1 MRALWPFKSTT
12 ESDMTGKLL
21 EMGHL
26 NATGKGY
33 ENVQTTDM
41 YDDNNSTHDQFS
53 VSIDTEDEEMRNRA
67 QGEMK
72 VKRSKRYL
80 DRQKERE
87 KARRLEEGLYKV
99 ARLTIWWKILVVVV
113 LAVFVVVLVCV
124 FGTKNKRELKISKGW
139 E

>member
-1 MRALWPFKSTT
+1 
-12 ESDMTGKLL
+12 MTGKLL
-21 EMGHL
+21 EMGNL
-26 NATGKGY
+26 NATAKGY

-53 VSIDTEDEEMRNRA
+53 VNTDTEDEEMRNGA